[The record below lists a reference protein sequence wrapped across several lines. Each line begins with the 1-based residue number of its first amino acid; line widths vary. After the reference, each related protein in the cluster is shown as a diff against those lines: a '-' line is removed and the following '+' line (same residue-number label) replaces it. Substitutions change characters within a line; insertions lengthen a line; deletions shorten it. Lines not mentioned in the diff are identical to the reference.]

1 MYFFP
6 SKTTHI
12 TGASD
17 FLRYTLKNSLVE
29 IATEPIQQQKVK
41 QKNTTK
47 IF

>member
-12 TGASD
+12 TGTSD
-17 FLRYTLKNSLVE
+17 FLRDTLKNSLVE

-41 QKNTTK
+41 QKNTT
-47 IF
+47 IDF